1 MKNNLIGRH
10 SESEVMTGLLNSKGA
25 EMLAVIG
32 RRRVGKT
39 FLVRTVYHDFLN
51 FEITG
56 IQNAPLTVQL
66 QDFAYQLSRLTKPG
80 KQYPVPENWSVAF
93 RQLSSV
99 LENVKS
105 KKKLVLFF
113 DELPWLASRKSGFLP
128 ALDHFWNTWACKKNI
143 IITICGSAA
152 SWMIDKI
159 VHHKGGLHNRITKLI
174 NLAPFTLSE
183 TKSYLHSRGVRLD
196 HYQIIQLYMAMGGI
210 PHYLKEIKP
219 GLSAA
224 QNIDY
229 ICFRKDGLLRSE
241 FGKLYPALF
250 EHAEIHIKVIKAL
263 ASKWKG
269 LTRKEIVAIG
279 RLPDGGGLS
288 RVLTELISSG
298 FITAFSPFGKIKKN
312 SFYRLT
318 DEYSLFYL
326 RFIEKQ
332 HKAAANVWLKLSR
345 SPSWK
350 SWSGFAFESICLK
363 HTVNIKQALGIS
375 GVYTEESGYLFK
387 GDKDKEGLQIDL
399 LIDRQDAVINICE
412 MKFYSGIFTIDKS
425 YAAKLRNRMNA
436 FRVHSKTRKN
446 VLLTFVSSFGIKQN
460 SHSTGLIDNNLTMD
474 VLFNDEVL

>member
-10 SESEVMTGLLNSKGA
+10 SESEVMLGLLKSKGA

-39 FLVRTVYHDFLN
+39 FLVRTVYQDFLN

-56 IQNAPLTVQL
+56 IQNASIKVQL
-66 QDFAYQLSRLTKPG
+66 QDFAYQLSRLTKRG
-80 KQYPVPENWSVAF
+80 KQYSIPENWSVAF
-93 RQLSSV
+93 RQLSTV
-99 LENVKS
+99 LDSLKT

-128 ALDHFWNTWACKKNI
+128 ALDHFWNTWASKKNI
-143 IITICGSAA
+143 VITICGSAA

-183 TKSYLHSRGVRLD
+183 TKQYLQSRGVRLD

-210 PHYLKEIKP
+210 PHYLKEVKP

-224 QNIDY
+224 QNIDH

-269 LTRKEIVAIG
+269 LTRNEIVAIA
-279 RLPDGGGLS
+279 RIADGGGLS
-288 RVLTELISSG
+288 RVIAELISSG
-298 FITAFSPFGKIKKN
+298 FITVFSPFGKIRKD

-332 HKAAANVWLKLSR
+332 QKASANVWLKMSR
-345 SPSWK
+345 SPTWK

-363 HTVNIKQALGIS
+363 HVGNIKQALGIS

-387 GDKDKEGLQIDL
+387 GSKGSEGIQIDL

-412 MKFYSGIFTIDKS
+412 IKFCAGIFTIDKS
-425 YAAKLRNRMNA
+425 YATKLRNRLNG
-436 FRVHSKTRKN
+436 FRVHSKTNKN
-446 VLLTFVSSFGIKQN
+446 ILLTFVSSFGIKQN
-460 SHSTGLIDNNLTMD
+460 SHSIGLIDNSLTMD
-474 VLFNDEVL
+474 VLFKDEVV